1 MKKRRV
7 LALLLALSL
16 AVSTNGMTVLA
27 TEGDMPAVSV
37 SIEETAGEAIGSEI
51 PADDQQTDGS
61 VEGSETDG
69 QEQGEL
75 PGGEDNAGNPDGDGD
90 SQDQNDGDAVEI
102 PDADENGDL
111 LNGEEES
118 AEPEDKVDSEEQE
131 EVEEEA
137 DGELSDDEVPEIRM
151 MTFTD
156 DTGFKITYNAV
167 QATSFTPN
175 VSNGVLTGIPDAE
188 GVVDLREETTIT
200 EIGANAFKDNAKIT
214 YVMLPSSVTKIQN
227 GAFQNCNKLQGI
239 YLPAKMETIGVS
251 AFEQCRSLVKIAIP
265 KAVTSIGDRAFYQ
278 DDKLFMVYM
287 KDADYS
293 ELTSIGDEAFYEC
306 KALVQFCSDT
316 AFVIPGKLQTIGA
329 RAFSKC
335 ESITEVDLNESV
347 TTMGDSVFEDCSS
360 LKSVTLS
367 SLLQDIP
374 KAAFKGCNN
383 LVRVIFKMGNK
394 TIGESAFE
402 GCFKLGGVELV
413 HSINK
418 IENHAFKGCTKL
430 VSAEIPN
437 GETIFGDSAFP
448 KGSSLTLIGPNYTGS
463 TVLIYAD
470 NNNNNFVGNGYKDQ
484 SSYYLYDVL
493 PTGTGSGNLT
503 VKDKDGKDPN
513 TLHNNQGV
521 AYNTKLYVYYTPASG
536 SALVTGSVKCNGV
549 PLNKDSNG
557 VYYFTMPIGGAL
569 ITAEFVT
576 TSNSKQTAGGK
587 GDITVE
593 MSNGDI
599 VTAEGEVKEIA
610 LKVGQSS
617 RMFLIDTKDGN
628 KAIDSGKIT
637 YTTDNKA
644 VATVSN
650 TGMIQAVKVGNAKVK
665 ATVKCGDGT
674 TFTGEIRVSVTT
686 SDVAELKVKATSYDA
701 SKIKLT
707 TSASDDVQS
716 ATVDK
721 NSVKQALTFKIK
733 ATAYDADADDM
744 AVALKWATSDAK
756 VAKISSTSTTAAS
769 PINTV
774 TIPANTD
781 GEATITVTATNADKT
796 TITQKF
802 IVSVKDY
809 TPRLV
814 SGTLTVNPNLEDGAL
829 LEIVSAYEKAIDNK
843 MVKLMYSDN
852 SIESTDFVLT
862 PVEDEDGSNPTV
874 SRFRVSALQGVAA
887 KTYTVNVDIGDGAYS
902 IPLKITVKSTQ
913 PSPKVAFEK
922 NQPKLDLFKKKDET
936 PVNVVV
942 SNLGNDLVSE
952 YSLEPLSDSDD
963 DKLFTENFKVEYVDG
978 SHCKITQK
986 ITEENDSMQFTSK
999 NKAAVTGYLVLKYEG
1014 YKDTITKKFKITIPT
1029 QTVTPSFKLDRT
1041 ADTYYADCDA
1051 QEITLQLLDKKNKN
1065 LPVDLSKDGY
1075 HVQVTT
1081 GSGFTRAVTK
1091 CEITDDGNIKMP
1103 MTKNPDAGKVYLEV
1117 TNDSWAEGKKFSYV
1131 YTIKTTS
1138 STPTISL
1145 KSSTVTMNSRYKE
1158 QEAVFELKSNLKDTD
1173 IAEDQTFEMPA
1184 KLNAK
1189 TQAEYEK
1196 LSVDY
1201 SDGIGT
1207 VSIDD
1212 PTIANGTY
1220 SFVCNNAEYEYK
1232 GGRRKANKVT
1242 LKVKVTNGVPTVT
1255 AKGTL
1260 AFNTRAVDD
1269 QEKNVEESELTFTTK
1284 NLPEKYV
1291 FDKEATLGS
1300 IACTTKNCS
1309 EYAEYFDWDLVDGK
1323 LKVSMKDWCP
1333 AATYKFTVTPTFAYN
1348 GPEAADSPNSV
1359 SAKALSF
1366 NVKVYSGSISVTL
1379 ASKGKLNLLDRKGEC
1394 TTNNSIVYTPTFKNL
1409 KDTVDKAEI
1418 YDVTGGV
1425 PSREDEQSKFF
1436 DVTVSSDGKLYVT
1449 PKPGAQLDNNKT
1461 YKVMIWLQPKNY
1473 TYGPDEGGLWY
1484 NKVLSIK
1491 TAQILP
1497 KAATD
1502 KSTVNL
1508 YLSNKSYEATFI
1520 VNKKDAK
1527 AIGSIESIAFGEK
1540 DTKAQESFVT
1550 MYDPVTE
1557 KNILIQSEQQK
1568 DGSLKVTLKLRDTV
1582 SYACN
1587 STNKLT
1593 MYVKFE
1599 GQGSNTAGTAITM
1612 NVKINK

>member
-7 LALLLALSL
+7 LALLLTLSL

-27 TEGDMPAVSV
+27 TEGDMPGIIVTV
-37 SIEETAGEAIGSEI
+37 DEGNGGITGSET
-51 PADDQQTDGS
+51 PAGDQQTDGS
-61 VEGSETDG
+61 VEGGGTEG

-75 PGGEDNAGNPDGDGD
+75 PGGEDNTGNPDGDSG
-90 SQDQNDGDAVEI
+90 SQDQNDGDAIET
-102 PDADENGDL
+102 PDTDESGDL
-111 LNGEEES
+111 LSDEEES
-118 AEPEDKVDSEEQE
+118 VDPGDEVDSEDQE

-137 DGELSDDEVPEIRM
+137 DEEVFDDEVPEIRM

-156 DTGFKITYNAV
+156 DVGFKITYNAIAV
-167 QATSFTPN
+167 EEYQLTIN
-175 VSNGVLTGIPDAE
+175 DGVLAGIKDGSGNAVS
-188 GVVDLREETTIT
+188 GVVVLPEDKGIT
-200 EIGANAFKDNAKIT
+200 AIGSAFAGNENIT
-214 YVMLPSSVTKIQN
+214 YVKLPAGVTSIKD
-227 GAFQNCNKLQGI
+227 GAFKNCAKLQGV
-239 YLPAKMETIGVS
+239 YLPAKMETIGAS

-265 KAVTSIGDRAFYQ
+265 KAVTSIGNRAFYQ

-316 AFVIPGKLQTIGA
+316 AFVIPGKLKTIGA
-329 RAFSKC
+329 KAFYKC
-335 ESITEVDLNESV
+335 QSITDVDFNESV
-347 TTMGDSVFEDCSS
+347 EEMGEGVFEDCSS

-383 LVRVIFKMGNK
+383 LVRVVFKAGNK
-394 TIGESAFE
+394 TIGESAYE
-402 GCFKLGGVELV
+402 SCVKLGGIELAY
-413 HSINK
+413 SIAK
-418 IENHAFKGCTKL
+418 IDKRAFYGCTRL
-430 VSAEIPN
+430 VSVEIPN
-437 GETIFGDSAFP
+437 GGVEFIGDEVFP
-448 KGSSLTLIGPNYTGS
+448 NVSTLTLVGINDS
-463 TVLIYAD
+463 NVEVYAKK
-470 NNNNNFVGNGYKDQ
+470 NGIKFAGYKSYQ
-484 SSYYLYDVL
+484 SEYYIYTTL
-493 PTGTGSGNLT
+493 PTGTGSGKLT

-513 TLHNNQGV
+513 TLHNKKGV
-521 AYNTKLYVYYTPASG
+521 AYNTKLYVYYTPAAG

-576 TSNSKQTAGGK
+576 TSNNKQTEGTDGN
-587 GDITVE
+587 ITVE
-593 MSNGDI
+593 MSNGD
-599 VTAEGEVKEIA
+599 VTTDDGTVKEVS
-610 LKVGQSS
+610 LKVGQYS
-617 RMFLIDTKDGN
+617 RMFLIDEKDDN
-628 KAIDSGKIT
+628 KAIDSSKIT
-637 YTTDNKA
+637 FTTDNKA
-644 VATVSN
+644 IATVSN
-650 TGMIQAVKVGNAKVK
+650 TGIIQAVKEGSTKIR
-665 ATVKCGDGT
+665 ATVMGSDGKT
-674 TFTGEIRVSVTT
+674 ITKEVRVSVTT

-701 SKIKLT
+701 SLIKLIP
-707 TSASDDVQS
+707 SASDDVQT
-716 ATVDK
+716 ATIDK
-721 NSVKQALTFKIK
+721 KDVEKAITFKIK
-733 ATAYDADADDM
+733 ATAYDAAEDDM
-744 AVALKWATSDAK
+744 AVALKWSTSDAK

-774 TIPANTD
+774 TVPANTD

-796 TITQKF
+796 TVVQKF

-814 SGTLTVNPNLEDGAL
+814 SNSLTINPNLEDGAI
-829 LEIVSAYEKAIDNK
+829 LEIVSAYAAEIDSDSL
-843 MVKLMYSDN
+843 KLMYSDN
-852 SIESTDFVLT
+852 STESRDFSWIPL
-862 PVEDEDGSNPTV
+862 EDQSDSTV
-874 SRFRVSALQGVAA
+874 SRFMIKALESTN
-887 KTYTVNVDIGDGAYS
+887 KTYTVNVSVYNGRTYS

-922 NQPKLDLFKKKDET
+922 NQPKLDLFKMKDET

-942 SNLGNDLVSE
+942 SNLGNDLVSG

-978 SHCKITQK
+978 SHCTITQQS
-986 ITEENDSMQFTSK
+986 DSMKFTSK
-999 NKAAVTGYLVLKYEG
+999 NKAAVTGYLVLKYKG

-1041 ADTYYADCDA
+1041 ADTYYVDCDA

-1091 CEITDDGNIKMP
+1091 CEITDDGNIKLF

-1117 TNDSWAEGKKFSYV
+1117 TNNESWADGKKFSYV

-1201 SDGIGT
+1201 SDGVGT

-1220 SFVCNNAEYEYK
+1220 SFVCNNAEYIYK
-1232 GGRRKANKVT
+1232 NGRRKANKVT
-1242 LKVKVTNGVPTVT
+1242 LKVKVTDGVPTVT

-1284 NLPEKYV
+1284 NLPENYV
-1291 FDKEATLGS
+1291 FDEEATLGS

-1309 EYAEYFDWDLVDGK
+1309 EYAEYFDWNLEDGK
-1323 LKVSMKDWCP
+1323 LKVSMKEWCP
-1333 AATYKFTVTPTFAYN
+1333 AATYKFTVTPIFAYN

-1379 ASKGKLNLLDRKGEC
+1379 ASKGKLNLLDREGEC
-1394 TTNNSIVYTPTFKNL
+1394 TANNSIVYTPTFKNL

-1418 YDVTGGV
+1418 YDVSSSV
-1425 PSREDEQSKFF
+1425 PSREDGQSKFF

-1461 YKVMIWLQPKNY
+1461 YKVMIWLKPKHY
-1473 TYGPDEGGLWY
+1473 TYGPDDGGLWY

-1527 AIGSIESIAFGEK
+1527 AIGSIESIAFGAK

-1550 MYDPVTE
+1550 MYDPVTK
-1557 KNILIQSEQQK
+1557 KNILIQSEPQK
-1568 DGSLKVTLKLRDTV
+1568 DGSLKVTLKLKDTV

-1593 MYVKFE
+1593 MYVKFK
-1599 GQGSNTAGTAITM
+1599 GQGENTAGTAITM

>member
-27 TEGDMPAVSV
+27 TEGDMPGIIVTV
-37 SIEETAGEAIGSEI
+37 DEGNGGITGSET
-51 PADDQQTDGS
+51 PAGGQQTDGS
-61 VEGSETDG
+61 VEGGGTEG

-75 PGGEDNAGNPDGDGD
+75 PGGEDNTGNPDGDSG
-90 SQDQNDGDAVEI
+90 SQDQNDGDAIET
-102 PDADENGDL
+102 PDTDENGDL
-111 LNGEEES
+111 LSDEEES
-118 AEPEDKVDSEEQE
+118 VDPGDEVDSEEQE
-131 EVEEEA
+131 EVEDEA
-137 DGELSDDEVPEIRM
+137 DEEVSDDEVPEVRM

-156 DTGFKITYNAV
+156 DVGFKITYNAV
-167 QATSFTPN
+167 AVEEYQLTISD
-175 VSNGVLTGIPDAE
+175 GVLNGIKDGSGNAVS
-188 GVVDLREETTIT
+188 GVVVIPEDKGIT
-200 EIGANAFKDNAKIT
+200 AIGSAFAGNENIT
-214 YVMLPSSVTKIQN
+214 YVKLPAGVTSIKD
-227 GAFQNCNKLQGI
+227 GAFKNCAKLQGV
-239 YLPAKMETIGVS
+239 YLPAKMETIGAS

-265 KAVTSIGDRAFYQ
+265 KAVTSIGSRAFYQ

-293 ELTSIGDEAFYEC
+293 SLTSIGDEAFYEC

-316 AFVIPGKLQTIGA
+316 AFVIPGKLQSIGSK
-329 RAFSKC
+329 AFYKC
-335 ESITEVDLNESV
+335 QSISDVNLNESV
-347 TTMGDSVFEDCSS
+347 TTMGEGVFQSCTS
-360 LKSVTLS
+360 LKSVALS
-367 SLLQDIP
+367 SELSEIP
-374 KAAFKGCNN
+374 QNAFAGCGS
-383 LVRVIFKMGNK
+383 LVRVVFKAGNK
-394 TIGESAFE
+394 TIGESAFKD
-402 GCFKLGGVELV
+402 CIMLGGLELAY
-413 HSINK
+413 SINK
-418 IENHAFKGCTKL
+418 IEDYAFDNCRKL
-430 VSAEIPN
+430 VSVEIPN
-437 GETIFGDSAFP
+437 GEMAFGKSVFSNEILSD
-448 KGSSLTLIGPNYTGS
+448 LTLIGISGS
-463 TVLIYAD
+463 KVQDYA
-470 NNNNNFVGNGYKDQ
+470 NENKIKFVGYKDQ
-484 SSYYLYDVL
+484 TGYYQYTVL
-493 PTGTGSGNLT
+493 PTGNGSGTIT

-513 TLHNNQGV
+513 TLNSKKGV
-521 AYNTKLYVYYTPASG
+521 PYNTKLYVYYTPAKG
-536 SALVTGSVKCNGV
+536 TALVAGSVKCNGV

-557 VYYFTMPIGGAL
+557 VYYFMMPIGGAL

-576 TSNSKQTAGGK
+576 TSSSEKAK
-587 GDITVE
+587 GLDGNIHVE
-593 MSNGDI
+593 VSNGE
-599 VTAEGEVKEIA
+599 VTTESNGIKTVA
-610 LKVGQSS
+610 LKVGQYS
-617 RMFLIDTKDGN
+617 RIFLIDEWDDD
-628 KAIDSGKIT
+628 KAIDSSKIT
-637 YTTDNKA
+637 FTTDNKEI
-644 VATVSN
+644 ATVTN
-650 TGMIQAVKVGNAKVK
+650 NGMIQAVKVGSAKIK
-665 ATVKCGDGT
+665 AVVTGGDGKKIT
-674 TFTGEIRVSVTT
+674 KEIRVIVSA
-686 SDVAELKVKATSYDA
+686 SDVAELKVKATAYDA
-701 SKIKLT
+701 SLVKLA
-707 TSASDDVQS
+707 TSKNDDVET
-716 ATVDK
+716 ATLNK
-721 NSVKQALTFKIK
+721 NNLSKAVSFQIK

-744 AVALKWATSDAK
+744 SVALKWSTSDAK
-756 VAKISSTSTTAAS
+756 VAKLSSTSTTAAS
-769 PINTV
+769 PVNTV

-781 GEATITVTATNADKT
+781 GEATIIVTATNADKKT
-796 TITQKF
+796 VTQKF

-809 TPRLV
+809 TPRVV
-814 SGTLTVNPNLEDGAL
+814 SNNLTINPNLQDGAV
-829 LEIVSAYEKAIDNK
+829 LEIVNAYEDIVDKDN
-843 MVKLMYSDN
+843 VKLISSDFK
-852 SIESTDFVLT
+852 IDLL
-862 PVEDEDGSNPTV
+862 DSNKTV
-874 SRFRVSALQGVAA
+874 SRFMVSALPGVGN
-887 KTYTVNVDIGDGAYS
+887 KTYTVSLDIDKGKYI

-913 PSPKVAFEK
+913 PSPKVAFVK
-922 NQPKLDLFKKKDET
+922 NQPKVDLFKKNDGTK
-936 PVNVVV
+936 VNVVV

-952 YSLEPLSDSDD
+952 YSLEPLSDSAD

-978 SHCKITQK
+978 SHCTITQQS
-986 ITEENDSMQFTSK
+986 DSMKFTSK
-999 NKAAVTGYLVLKYEG
+999 NKAAVTGYLVLKYKG

-1041 ADTYYADCDA
+1041 ADTYYVDCDA

-1091 CEITDDGNIKMP
+1091 CEITDDGNIKLF

-1117 TNDSWAEGKKFSYV
+1117 TNNESWADGKKFSYV

-1145 KSSTVTMNSRYKE
+1145 KSSTVTMNSKYKE

-1201 SDGIGT
+1201 SDGVGT

-1220 SFVCNNAEYEYK
+1220 SFVCNNAEYIYK
-1232 GGRRKANKVT
+1232 NGRRKANKVT

-1269 QEKNVEESELTFTTK
+1269 QEKNVEKSELTFTTK
-1284 NLPEKYV
+1284 NLPENYV
-1291 FDKEATLGS
+1291 FDEEATLGS

-1309 EYAEYFDWDLVDGK
+1309 EYAEYFDWNLEDGK
-1323 LKVSMKDWCP
+1323 LKVSMKEWCP
-1333 AATYKFTVTPTFAYN
+1333 AATYKFNVTPTFAYN

-1379 ASKGKLNLLDRKGEC
+1379 ASKGKLNLLDREGEC
-1394 TTNNSIVYTPTFKNL
+1394 TANNSIVYTPTFKNL
-1409 KDTVDKAEI
+1409 KDTVDEAEI
-1418 YDVTGGV
+1418 YDVSSGV
-1425 PSREDEQSKFF
+1425 PSREDGQSKFF
-1436 DVTVSSDGKLYVT
+1436 EVTVSSDGKLYVT

-1461 YKVMIWLQPKNY
+1461 YKVMIWLKPKNY
-1473 TYGPDEGGLWY
+1473 TYGPDDGGLWY

-1550 MYDPVTE
+1550 MYDPVTK
-1557 KNILIQSEQQK
+1557 KNILIQSEPQK
-1568 DGSLKVTLKLRDTV
+1568 DGSLKVTLKLKDTV

-1593 MYVKFE
+1593 MYVKFK
-1599 GQGSNTAGTAITM
+1599 GQGENTAGTAITM

>member
-37 SIEETAGEAIGSEI
+37 SIEETDGEAIGSEI

-75 PGGEDNAGNPDGDGD
+75 PDGEDNAGNPDGDGD

-156 DTGFKITYNAV
+156 DTGFKITYNAIAV
-167 QATSFTPN
+167 EEYQLSI
-175 VSNGVLTGIPDAE
+175 SDGVLNDIKTGDGEAVS
-188 GVVDLREETTIT
+188 GVVVIPEDKGIT
-200 EIGANAFKDNAKIT
+200 AIGSAFAGNENIT
-214 YVMLPSSVTKIQN
+214 YVKLPAGVTSIKD
-227 GAFQNCNKLQGI
+227 GAFKNCTKLQGV
-239 YLPAKMETIGVS
+239 YLPAKMETIGAS

-316 AFVIPGKLQTIGA
+316 AFVIPGKLKTIGA
-329 RAFSKC
+329 KAFYKC
-335 ESITEVDLNESV
+335 QSISDVNLNESV
-347 TTMGDSVFEDCSS
+347 TTMGEGVFQSCTS
-360 LKSVTLS
+360 LKSVALS
-367 SLLQDIP
+367 SELSEIP
-374 KAAFKGCNN
+374 QNAFAGCGS
-383 LVRVIFKMGNK
+383 LVRVVFKAGNK
-394 TIGESAFE
+394 TIGKSAFQD
-402 GCFKLGGVELV
+402 CIMLGGLELAY
-413 HSINK
+413 SINK
-418 IENHAFKGCTKL
+418 IEDYAFYNCSKL
-430 VSAEIPN
+430 VSVEIPN
-437 GETIFGDSAFP
+437 GEVAFGNSVF
-448 KGSSLTLIGPNYTGS
+448 SNSILSNLTLIGISGS
-463 TVLIYAD
+463 KVQEYANKMGIKFVGYNKDQDRCYQYTVLST
-470 NNNNNFVGNGYKDQ
+470 GNG
-484 SSYYLYDVL
+484 S
-493 PTGTGSGNLT
+493 GTIT

-513 TLHNNQGV
+513 TNSKKGV
-521 AYNTKLYVYYTPASG
+521 PYNTKLYVYYTPAKG
-536 SALVTGSVKCNGV
+536 TALVAGSVKCNGV
-549 PLNKDSNG
+549 PLSKDSNG

-576 TSNSKQTAGGK
+576 TSSSEKAK
-587 GDITVE
+587 GLEGNIRVE
-593 MSNGDI
+593 LSNGE
-599 VTAEGEVKEIA
+599 VTTESDEIKTVA
-610 LKVGQSS
+610 LKVGQYS
-617 RMFLIDTKDGN
+617 RIFLIDEWDDD
-628 KAIDSGKIT
+628 KAIDSSKIT
-637 YTTDNKA
+637 FATDNKA
-644 VATVSN
+644 IATVN
-650 TGMIQAVKVGNAKVK
+650 NNGMIQAVKVGSAKIK
-665 ATVKCGDGT
+665 ATLIGGDGKK
-674 TFTGEIRVSVTT
+674 FTKEIRVIVSA
-686 SDVAELKVKATSYDA
+686 SDVAELKVKATAYDA
-701 SKIKLT
+701 SLVKLV
-707 TSASDDVQS
+707 TSKSDDVET
-716 ATVDK
+716 ATLDK
-721 NSVKQALTFKIK
+721 NDLSKAVSFQIK
-733 ATAYDADADDM
+733 ATAYDTNADDM
-744 AVALKWATSDAK
+744 SVALKWSTSDAK
-756 VAKISSTSTTAAS
+756 VAKLNSTSTTAAS
-769 PINTV
+769 PVNTV

-781 GEATITVTATNADKT
+781 GEATIIVTATNADKKT
-796 TITQKF
+796 VTQKF

-809 TPRLV
+809 TPRVV
-814 SGTLTVNPNLEDGAL
+814 SNSLTINPNLQDGAV
-829 LEIVSAYEKAIDNK
+829 LEIVNAYEDIVNKDDVRLISSDFKIDLLDSNK
-843 MVKLMYSDN
+843 
-852 SIESTDFVLT
+852 
-862 PVEDEDGSNPTV
+862 TV
-874 SRFRVSALQGVAA
+874 SRFMVSALPGVGN
-887 KTYTVNVDIGDGAYS
+887 KTYTASLDIDKGKYS

-942 SNLGNDLVSE
+942 SNLGNDLVSG

-978 SHCKITQK
+978 SHCKITQQS
-986 ITEENDSMQFTSK
+986 DSMKFTSK

-1041 ADTYYADCDA
+1041 ADTYYVDCDA

-1173 IAEDQTFEMPA
+1173 IAEDQTFEMPV

-1220 SFVCNNAEYEYK
+1220 SFVCNNAEYNYK
-1232 GGRRKANKVT
+1232 NGRRKANKVT

-1284 NLPEKYV
+1284 NLPENYV

-1309 EYAEYFDWDLVDGK
+1309 EYAEYFDWNLEDGK
-1323 LKVSMKDWCP
+1323 LKVSMKEWCP

-1409 KDTVDKAEI
+1409 KDTVDQAEI
-1418 YDVTGGV
+1418 YDVTNGV

-1557 KNILIQSEQQK
+1557 KNILIKSEPQK